1 MAKNRKHQAVPQAP
15 RLHPDARSIALPAV
29 KKAVAA
35 TRPSASNRSD
45 VLASHLLGYLADP
58 ISGWDQKEPPCIP
71 SLLDGVKINQHGH
84 YLHQSQVNPGTI
96 ATRLSALRCINR
108 ALCPADT
115 YRPETTQARSLGR
128 NNIGAMAAL
137 GQVGNSGV
145 SFAELTDSW
154 SDLIRTL
161 RIRRINLDGAIRGFN
176 LNLLNNPEKPLP
188 VSARE
193 VAVGTTSPEVVGK
206 WKAFAEAMAPN
217 SQAVISLGVDRRL
230 VTAPS
235 AQVLSGKRKSN
246 VAVKREA
253 KAKRD
258 RRLQKTAIFDMSQM
272 NWPQWEAQDLTIR
285 SWVTSYKPELTSD
298 EEWSISR
305 PAYLR
310 LMSLAKPVSTTRAL
324 NVSSHL
330 ATYLKWIADRRPKEK
345 RSEVLALSEV
355 GILKSRSGIGLT
367 KGYFAVGGQVQ
378 LTILGTIALAVLN
391 YQTTLAWIER
401 GGITNDDVFDPAP
414 AFFGKKEMT
423 GEEDQ
428 ERRRV
433 HFEELKKIA

>member
-1 MAKNRKHQAVPQAP
+1 
-15 RLHPDARSIALPAV
+15 
-29 KKAVAA
+29 
-35 TRPSASNRSD
+35 
-45 VLASHLLGYLADP
+45 
-58 ISGWDQKEPPCIP
+58 
-71 SLLDGVKINQHGH
+71 
-84 YLHQSQVNPGTI
+84 
-96 ATRLSALRCINR
+96 
-108 ALCPADT
+108 
-115 YRPETTQARSLGR
+115 
-128 NNIGAMAAL
+128 MAAL

-355 GILKSRSGIGLT
+355 GTLKSRSGIGLT

-401 GGITNDDVFDPAP
+401 GGITNDDVFDPP
-414 AFFGKKEMT
+414 PPFFGKKEMT